1 MENKSK
7 KRSRNGCL
15 TCRRRKKKC
24 DELLYP
30 QCRNCHTNELQCT
43 WPDHIVKA
51 QKLRETKVPKRERDE
66 TPGIPETSNTI
77 LSPERILT
85 TIDPATL
92 TLSQSAYPEP
102 ESLRRQSDSHLMG
115 IEKQHHRQSHKDHLS
130 GVSKSGV
137 QHISQPLHSKTPQ
150 QEYHIS
156 KPQIA
161 LQGKNDKK
169 TNYFLQ
175 RIAMQQDCVEED
187 EKEDEQVYGRMDRD
201 LIRNIIAHQMDLG
214 ESLKRG

>member
-1 MENKSK
+1 MERKSK

-43 WPDHIVKA
+43 WPEHIVKA
-51 QKLRETKVPKRERDE
+51 KRLRETKASE
-66 TPGIPETSNTI
+66 TEKYHRSEDSETFRPVS
-77 LSPERILT
+77 SPQKIFT

-102 ESLRRQSDSHLMG
+102 DSLRRQSDSQLMSY
-115 IEKQHHRQSHKDHLS
+115 EKFQPERSHTEHFS
-130 GVSKSGV
+130 RISKSGAP
-137 QHISQPLHSKTPQ
+137 HISQPLHSKTPQ

-156 KPQIA
+156 KPQIV

-169 TNYFLQ
+169 SNYFLQ

-187 EKEDEQVYGRMDRD
+187 EKEDEQVYGKMDRD
-201 LIRNIIAHQMDLG
+201 LIRNFIAHQMDLG
-214 ESLKRG
+214 ETFKRG